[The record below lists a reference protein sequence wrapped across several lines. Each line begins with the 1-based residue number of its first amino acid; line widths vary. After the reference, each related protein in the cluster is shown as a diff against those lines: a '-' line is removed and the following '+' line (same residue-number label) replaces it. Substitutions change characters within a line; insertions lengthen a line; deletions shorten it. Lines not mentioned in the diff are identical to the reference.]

1 LVLLATVDEVIVQ
14 PTKKETPVDLDRTA
28 HDRPLLRATTV
39 ALPGRAPTYPSAV
52 ATATSGGAASAEST
66 VKLPT

>member
-14 PTKKETPVDLDRTA
+14 PTKKETPVDPDRTA
-28 HDRPLLRATTV
+28 HDRQLTRATTV
-39 ALPGRAPTYPSAV
+39 ALTERAPTYPSAV
-52 ATATSGGAASAEST
+52 ATATSGAAASDEST